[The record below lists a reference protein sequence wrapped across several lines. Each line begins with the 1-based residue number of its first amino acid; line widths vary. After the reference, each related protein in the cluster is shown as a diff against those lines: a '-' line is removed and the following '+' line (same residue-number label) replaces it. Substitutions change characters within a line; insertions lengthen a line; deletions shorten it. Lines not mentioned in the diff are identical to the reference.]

1 MKISYNWL
9 KQFINLDWE
18 PEKTSELLTNLG
30 LEVEGLEKYSS
41 IKGGL
46 EGIIVGHI
54 EKCEKHPNADR
65 LKVTSVNVGKET
77 LLKIVCGAPNVKKGQ
92 KVAVATIGTTLYNSD
107 GESWKIK
114 KGKIRGEE
122 SNGMLCAE
130 DEIGLGESHD
140 GILILDD
147 KFKPGDP
154 LSNYYDVES
163 DYIFEIGLT
172 PNRADAMSHYGTA
185 RDIKAGLIQLGINS
199 ELMSPSVSGFHVDNR
214 SLKIDIDVA
223 DKKKAPRY
231 CGITISGVSV
241 NNSPSWLQNRLKAI
255 GLSPINNVVDV
266 TNYVL
271 HSLGQPLHAFD
282 ADKITGQKVIVRNAI
297 KGEKFTTLDGIERDL
312 DSEDLMICNSK
323 EPMCI
328 AGVFGGLNSGVSN
341 LTTSIFLE
349 SAYFDPVSIRKSS
362 KRHGIST
369 DASFRF
375 ERGVDPNI
383 TKYALKF
390 AAMLI
395 AEITG
400 GEISSDPRDEYPNKI
415 EDKQVF
421 INFMKTNKIIGE
433 EIPKE
438 TIKKILSSL
447 EIKVNNVTEAGLGLT
462 IPSYRNDVT
471 REIDVIEEI
480 LRVYGYNNIQIKN
493 KLNSSI
499 SNSSRITNH
508 KIENVV
514 AEQLVGHGF
523 FEIMTNSLTS
533 KNYIQFGNSS
543 DENEFVKILNPL
555 SSDLAILKNNMLFS
569 GLESIKYNLNRQQ
582 NRLKLFEFGKT
593 YHQTNGERKEINNLA
608 LFITGNID
616 SLNWKS
622 SKAKTDFFF
631 TKGIV
636 NSILNKLG
644 IIKYKET
651 ISKNNIFEYGQNLLI
666 KEKSLVEYGLINSDI
681 IKYFSIDQNI
691 FYINFNWNLIT
702 DLIKDKN
709 IKYKQIP
716 KFPEVKRDFALL
728 VDNNISFE
736 SISKIAKKTDQ
747 KFLKN
752 IVLFDVYNG
761 ENLPK
766 GKKSYAVSFTLQDE
780 TKTLTEK
787 EIDKIM
793 SKLENSFKD
802 ELGAELR

>member
-30 LEVEGLEKYSS
+30 LEVEGIEKYSS
-41 IKGGL
+41 IKGDL

-65 LKVTSVNVGKET
+65 LKVTSVNVGKDT

-92 KVAVATIGTTLYNSD
+92 RVAVATIGTTLYNSD

-147 KFKPGDP
+147 KFKTGDP
-154 LSNYYDVES
+154 LSNYYDIEI

-214 SLKIDIDVA
+214 SLKIDIDVV

-231 CGITISGVSV
+231 CGITVSVVNV

-255 GLSPINNVVDV
+255 GLSPVNNVVDV

-421 INFMKTNKIIGE
+421 INFIKTYKIIGE

-514 AEQLVGHGF
+514 AEQLVSHGF

-533 KNYIQFGNSS
+533 KNYIQFGESS
-543 DENEFVKILNPL
+543 DEYEFVKILNPL
-555 SSDLAILKNNMLFS
+555 SSDLAILKNTMLFS
-569 GLESIKYNLNRQQ
+569 GLESIEYNLNRQQ

-622 SKAKTDFFF
+622 SKAKADFFF

-793 SKLENSFKD
+793 SRLENSFKD

>member
-30 LEVEGLEKYSS
+30 LEVEGVEKYSS
-41 IKGGL
+41 IKGDL

-65 LKVTSVNVGKET
+65 LKVTSVNVGKDT

-92 KVAVATIGTTLYNSD
+92 KVAVATIGSTLYNSD

-154 LSNYYDVES
+154 LSNYYDIES

-185 RDIKAGLIQLGINS
+185 RDLKAGLIQLGINS

-214 SLKIDIDVA
+214 SLKIDIDVI
-223 DKKKAPRY
+223 DKNKAPRY
-231 CGITISGVSV
+231 CGITISDISV
-241 NNSPSWLQNRLKAI
+241 NNSPTWLQNRLKAI
-255 GLSPINNVVDV
+255 GLSPVNNVVDV

-297 KGEKFTTLDGIERDL
+297 KGEKFITLDGIERDL

-421 INFMKTNKIIGE
+421 INFVKTNKIIGE

-480 LRVYGYNNIQIKN
+480 LRVYGYNNINIKN

-499 SNSSRITNH
+499 SNSSRITSH
-508 KIENVV
+508 KIENLV

-533 KNYIQFGNSS
+533 KNYIQFGESS

-555 SSDLAILKNNMLFS
+555 SSDLAILKNTMLFS

-582 NRLKLFEFGKT
+582 NRLKFFEFGKT

-644 IIKYKET
+644 IIKCKET

-793 SKLENSFKD
+793 SRLENSFKD

>member
-1 MKISYNWL
+1 
-9 KQFINLDWE
+9 
-18 PEKTSELLTNLG
+18 
-30 LEVEGLEKYSS
+30 
-41 IKGGL
+41 
-46 EGIIVGHI
+46 
-54 EKCEKHPNADR
+54 
-65 LKVTSVNVGKET
+65 
-77 LLKIVCGAPNVKKGQ
+77 
-92 KVAVATIGTTLYNSD
+92 
-107 GESWKIK
+107 
-114 KGKIRGEE
+114 
-122 SNGMLCAE
+122 
-130 DEIGLGESHD
+130 
-140 GILILDD
+140 
-147 KFKPGDP
+147 
-154 LSNYYDVES
+154 
-163 DYIFEIGLT
+163 
-172 PNRADAMSHYGTA
+172 
-185 RDIKAGLIQLGINS
+185 
-199 ELMSPSVSGFHVDNR
+199 
-214 SLKIDIDVA
+214 
-223 DKKKAPRY
+223 
-231 CGITISGVSV
+231 
-241 NNSPSWLQNRLKAI
+241 
-255 GLSPINNVVDV
+255 
-266 TNYVL
+266 
-271 HSLGQPLHAFD
+271 
-282 ADKITGQKVIVRNAI
+282 
-297 KGEKFTTLDGIERDL
+297 
-312 DSEDLMICNSK
+312 MICNSK

-415 EDKQVF
+415 EEKQVF

-533 KNYIQFGNSS
+533 KNYIQFGESS
-543 DENEFVKILNPL
+543 DEDEFVKILNPL
-555 SSDLAILKNNMLFS
+555 SSDLAILKNTMLFS

-666 KEKSLVEYGLINSDI
+666 KEKSLVEYGLINNDI

-702 DLIKDKN
+702 DLIKVKN

-793 SKLENSFKD
+793 SRLENSFKD

>member
-92 KVAVATIGTTLYNSD
+92 KVAVATIGTTLYNFD

-395 AEITG
+395 AEVAG

-608 LFITGNID
+608 LFITGNIN

-622 SKAKTDFFF
+622 PKAKTDFFF

-644 IIKYKET
+644 ITKYKEK

-681 IKYFSIDQNI
+681 VKYFSIDQNI

-752 IVLFDVYNG
+752 IILFDVYNG

-793 SKLENSFKD
+793 SRLENSFKD

>member
-30 LEVEGLEKYSS
+30 LEVEGVEKYSS
-41 IKGGL
+41 IKGDL

-65 LKVTSVNVGKET
+65 LKVTSVNVGKDT

-92 KVAVATIGTTLYNSD
+92 KVAVATIGSTLYNSD

-185 RDIKAGLIQLGINS
+185 RDLKAGLIQLGINS

-214 SLKIDIDVA
+214 SLKIDIDVI

-231 CGITISGVSV
+231 CGITISGISV

-255 GLSPINNVVDV
+255 GLSPVNNVVDV

-297 KGEKFTTLDGIERDL
+297 KGEKFITLDGIERDL

-341 LTTSIFLE
+341 LTSSIFLE
-349 SAYFDPVSIRKSS
+349 SAYFDPVSIRKSC

-508 KIENVV
+508 KIENIV

-555 SSDLAILKNNMLFS
+555 SSDLAILKNTMLFS

-752 IVLFDVYNG
+752 IILFDVYNG

-793 SKLENSFKD
+793 SRLENSFKE

>member
-395 AEITG
+395 AEVAG

-514 AEQLVGHGF
+514 AEQLVSHGF

-644 IIKYKET
+644 ITKYKEK

-752 IVLFDVYNG
+752 IILFDVYNG

-793 SKLENSFKD
+793 SRLENSFKD

>member
-421 INFMKTNKIIGE
+421 INFVKTNKIIGE

-728 VDNNISFE
+728 VDDNISFE

-752 IVLFDVYNG
+752 IILFDVYNG

-793 SKLENSFKD
+793 SRLENSFKD

>member
-395 AEITG
+395 AEVAG

-622 SKAKTDFFF
+622 SKEKTDFFF

-752 IVLFDVYNG
+752 VVLFDVYNG

-793 SKLENSFKD
+793 SRLENSFKD

>member
-231 CGITISGVSV
+231 CGITISGISV

-341 LTTSIFLE
+341 LTTNIFLE

-395 AEITG
+395 AEVAG

-752 IVLFDVYNG
+752 IILFDVYNG

-793 SKLENSFKD
+793 SRLENSFKD

>member
-30 LEVEGLEKYSS
+30 LEVEGVEKYSS
-41 IKGGL
+41 IKGDL
-46 EGIIVGHI
+46 EGVIVGHI

-114 KGKIRGEE
+114 KGKIRGEV

-147 KFKPGDP
+147 KLKPGDP
-154 LSNYYDVES
+154 LSNYYDIES

-185 RDIKAGLIQLGINS
+185 RDIKAGLTQLGINS

-214 SLKIDIDVA
+214 SLKIDIDVVH
-223 DKKKAPRY
+223 KKKAPRY
-231 CGITISGVSV
+231 CGITVSDVSV

-255 GLSPINNVVDV
+255 GLSPVNNVVDV

-312 DSEDLMICNSK
+312 HCEDLMICNSK

-395 AEITG
+395 AEIAG

-421 INFMKTNKIIGE
+421 INFMKANKIIGQ

-508 KIENVV
+508 RIENIV
-514 AEQLVGHGF
+514 ADQLVSHGF

-533 KNYIQFGNSS
+533 KNYIQYGEST

-555 SSDLAILKNNMLFS
+555 SSDLAILKNTMLFS

-582 NRLKLFEFGKT
+582 NRLRLFEFGKT
-593 YHQTNGERKEINNLA
+593 YHQTKGERKERNSLA
-608 LFITGNID
+608 LFMTGNID

-622 SKAKTDFFF
+622 SKEKIDFFF

-636 NSILNKLG
+636 NSILNKLD
-644 IIKYKET
+644 IVKYKET
-651 ISKNNIFEYGQNLLI
+651 ISKSNIFEYGQNLLI
-666 KEKSLVEYGLINSDI
+666 NETLLVEYGLINSDI

-691 FYINFNWNLIT
+691 FYVNFNWNLIT

-728 VDNNISFE
+728 VDNNISFD

-752 IVLFDVYNG
+752 VVLFDVYNG
-761 ENLPK
+761 KNLPK
-766 GKKSYAVSFTLQDE
+766 GKKSYAVSFTLQDK

-793 SKLENSFKD
+793 SRLENSFKE

>member
-395 AEITG
+395 AEVAG

-728 VDNNISFE
+728 VDDNISFE

-752 IVLFDVYNG
+752 IILFDVYNG

-793 SKLENSFKD
+793 SRLENSFKD

>member
-1 MKISYNWL
+1 
-9 KQFINLDWE
+9 
-18 PEKTSELLTNLG
+18 
-30 LEVEGLEKYSS
+30 
-41 IKGGL
+41 
-46 EGIIVGHI
+46 
-54 EKCEKHPNADR
+54 
-65 LKVTSVNVGKET
+65 
-77 LLKIVCGAPNVKKGQ
+77 
-92 KVAVATIGTTLYNSD
+92 
-107 GESWKIK
+107 
-114 KGKIRGEE
+114 
-122 SNGMLCAE
+122 
-130 DEIGLGESHD
+130 
-140 GILILDD
+140 
-147 KFKPGDP
+147 
-154 LSNYYDVES
+154 
-163 DYIFEIGLT
+163 
-172 PNRADAMSHYGTA
+172 
-185 RDIKAGLIQLGINS
+185 
-199 ELMSPSVSGFHVDNR
+199 MSPSVTGFHVDNR
-214 SLKIDIDVA
+214 SLKIDIDVI

-231 CGITISGVSV
+231 CGITVSDVSV

-255 GLSPINNVVDV
+255 GLSPVNNVVDI

-297 KGEKFTTLDGIERDL
+297 KGEKFTTLDGVERNL

-400 GEISSDPRDEYPNKI
+400 GEISSDPRDEYPNRI

-533 KNYIQFGNSS
+533 KNYIQFGESS
-543 DENEFVKILNPL
+543 DEDEFVKILNPL
-555 SSDLAILKNNMLFS
+555 SSDLAILKNTMLFS

-593 YHQTNGERKEINNLA
+593 YHQANGERKEINNLA

-666 KEKSLVEYGLINSDI
+666 KEKSLVEYGLINNDM

-702 DLIKDKN
+702 DLIKVKN

-793 SKLENSFKD
+793 SRLENSFKD

>member
-30 LEVEGLEKYSS
+30 LEVEGVEKYSS

-65 LKVTSVNVGKET
+65 LKVTGVNVGKET

-395 AEITG
+395 AEVAG

-514 AEQLVGHGF
+514 AEQLVSHGF

-644 IIKYKET
+644 VIKYKET

-793 SKLENSFKD
+793 SRLENSFKD

>member
-65 LKVTSVNVGKET
+65 LKVTGVNVGKET

-92 KVAVATIGTTLYNSD
+92 KVAVATIGTTLHNSD

-114 KGKIRGEE
+114 KGKIRGQE

-395 AEITG
+395 AEVAG

-644 IIKYKET
+644 ITKYKEK

-666 KEKSLVEYGLINSDI
+666 KEKSLVEYGLINSGI

-752 IVLFDVYNG
+752 IILFDVYNG

-793 SKLENSFKD
+793 SRLENSFKD

>member
-1 MKISYNWL
+1 
-9 KQFINLDWE
+9 
-18 PEKTSELLTNLG
+18 
-30 LEVEGLEKYSS
+30 
-41 IKGGL
+41 
-46 EGIIVGHI
+46 
-54 EKCEKHPNADR
+54 
-65 LKVTSVNVGKET
+65 
-77 LLKIVCGAPNVKKGQ
+77 
-92 KVAVATIGTTLYNSD
+92 
-107 GESWKIK
+107 
-114 KGKIRGEE
+114 
-122 SNGMLCAE
+122 
-130 DEIGLGESHD
+130 
-140 GILILDD
+140 
-147 KFKPGDP
+147 
-154 LSNYYDVES
+154 
-163 DYIFEIGLT
+163 
-172 PNRADAMSHYGTA
+172 
-185 RDIKAGLIQLGINS
+185 
-199 ELMSPSVSGFHVDNR
+199 MSPSVSGFHVDNR
-214 SLKIDIDVA
+214 SLKIDIDVI

-231 CGITISGVSV
+231 CGITVSDVSV

-255 GLSPINNVVDV
+255 GLSPVNNVVDI

-297 KGEKFTTLDGIERDL
+297 KGEKFTTLDGVERNL

-400 GEISSDPRDEYPNKI
+400 GEISSDPRDEYPNRI

-533 KNYIQFGNSS
+533 KNYIQFGESS
-543 DENEFVKILNPL
+543 DEDEFVKILNPL
-555 SSDLAILKNNMLFS
+555 SSDLAILKNTMLFS

-593 YHQTNGERKEINNLA
+593 YHQANGERKEINNLA

-666 KEKSLVEYGLINSDI
+666 KEKSLVEYGLINNDI

-702 DLIKDKN
+702 DLIKVKN

-793 SKLENSFKD
+793 SRLENSFKD

>member
-395 AEITG
+395 AEIAG

-508 KIENVV
+508 KIENIV

-752 IVLFDVYNG
+752 IILFDVYNG

-793 SKLENSFKD
+793 SRLENSFKD